1 MKKFLLL
8 GLTLFAAI
16 SSGYAQTITER
27 SCGSMGLLEQQLAQD
42 PDLERRMNDIE
53 RHTEEFVASGGG
65 TERVVITIPV
75 VFHII
80 HNGDAVGSGEN
91 ISDAAVMAQ
100 LDQLNKDYRKLN
112 SDASLI
118 PAAFAGV
125 AADAEIQF
133 CLAQRKPDGTATTG
147 INRLNMSYASWQ
159 DGNATSTVGSIE
171 SNLKP
176 NTIWDRNK
184 YLNIW
189 SVVFGGS
196 SAGLLG
202 YAQFPG
208 GTASTDG
215 VICLYSSFGSTSVPN
230 SAGGVYGKGRTLTH
244 EVGHW
249 LNLRHIWGDA
259 NCGSDLVSDTPTQ
272 QTSNYGCP
280 TYPHVTCSNG
290 TAGDMFMNYMDYVDD
305 ACMYMF
311 SAGQKTRMQA
321 LFASGGSRA
330 SLATSDGCTAPSG
343 GGTTCGSPASLAAG
357 SITTSGAT
365 LSWAAVSGASS
376 YNVQYKVS
384 SASTW
389 TTTTSTTNSKS
400 LTGLTAATAYAWQVQ
415 AVCSGGTSAY
425 VAGSNFTTLST
436 TTTCGNPSSLA
447 AGSITTSGATL
458 SWAAVSGAS
467 SYNVQYKVSSA
478 STWTTT
484 TSTTTSKALTGLT
497 AATTYAWQVQAVCTS
512 GSGSYV
518 AGTNFTTTS
527 SGTTGCTD
535 NYESN
540 NSSSTAKTIAVN
552 TDLTAL
558 ISTSTDKDYFTFTTT
573 SAAPK
578 VKINLSNLPADYD
591 VKLYRGSTLVGTSA
605 GTGTTE
611 QIIYNS
617 ATAGYTYTI
626 YVYGYNGAYN
636 ASSCY
641 TFRAST
647 SSTNFARTSAEFA
660 EGAEQ
665 PMAELIVAPN
675 PVNNTALIM
684 LPAIEEEQL
693 NSIAVLDLAGRVVM
707 NEQRFM
713 SKGENQVELDLSSL
727 PNGMYIVRVENN
739 QAILSRKIIV
749 SH

>member
-16 SSGYAQTITER
+16 SSSYAQTITER
-27 SCGSMGLLEQQLAQD
+27 NCGSMGLLEQQLAQD

-389 TTTTSTTNSKS
+389 TTTTSTT
-400 LTGLTAATAYAWQVQ
+400 
-415 AVCSGGTSAY
+415 
-425 VAGSNFTTLST
+425 
-436 TTTCGNPSSLA
+436 
-447 AGSITTSGATL
+447 
-458 SWAAVSGAS
+458 
-467 SYNVQYKVSSA
+467 
-478 STWTTT
+478 
-484 TSTTTSKALTGLT
+484 TSKALTGLT